1 MINSIN
7 LQNYQTK
14 NAQNF
19 STRGVLITT
28 KNTQSA
34 TNAQYTARNRPEYK
48 ALTDDTFYVSP
59 DYDLN
64 EPKVATGYDTNIT
77 GGDKLES
84 FSNRVYTQSQSIDG
98 KVSQRRYKMA
108 VNSLVAKMQEF
119 MQTLPQNSLAYEWAD
134 RLYEH
139 FLDTQSPY
147 VMGYDEID
155 AYTIR
160 LNGTMELANAR
171 VQESKDKFINA
182 LQTDAKNTGEEL
194 AKLQETILGYSAH
207 LTQMPVAAQQFF
219 STFESAF
226 GDNEMQAIIN
236 DIATIMA
243 YGEYNAHNIK
253 LSDGSTISWERDAR
267 GVMSIFINGEAIET
281 YLENTKL
288 LKDTENFATLLEM
301 LDKKRDAN
309 DEGVDISEK
318 LSEADFSEEAENVS
332 EKLRA
337 IHENLDN
344 LSTMLVSNSKADF
357 SEILSF
363 NASSNSALQMNLGAK
378 SSDILQENLLGAL
391 LQSV

>member
-7 LQNYQTK
+7 SQNYQTK
-14 NAQNF
+14 NAQ
-19 STRGVLITT
+19 
-28 KNTQSA
+28 
-34 TNAQYTARNRPEYK
+34 YTAQNRPEYK

-59 DYDLN
+59 DYDPN
-64 EPKVATGYDTNIT
+64 EPKVATGYDMNISD
-77 GGDKLES
+77 GDKLES

-98 KVSQRRYKMA
+98 EVSQRRYKMA

-119 MQTLPQNSLAYEWAD
+119 MQTLPQNSFAYEWAD

-139 FLDTQSPY
+139 FLDVQSPY
-147 VMGYDEID
+147 VVGYDEID

-182 LQTDAKNTGEEL
+182 LQTNAKNTGEEL
-194 AKLQETILGYSAH
+194 AKLQETILGYSTH
-207 LTQMPVAAQQFF
+207 LTQMPVAVQQFF

-301 LDKKRDAN
+301 LDKKRDTN

-318 LSEADFSEEAENVS
+318 LSETDFSEEAENVS

-363 NASSNSALQMNLGAK
+363 NASSNSALQTNLGAK
-378 SSDILQENLLGAL
+378 SSDILQGNLLSTL